1 MPLAAR
7 STRVLLGA
15 VGALGV
21 SLLAGPAE
29 SAPELELR
37 ATMACQAEP
46 GSGRLLC
53 TVSFEPPAEHAIS
66 WCDALVVS
74 APPAATPLRSRV
86 RGTGTPKRVVLG
98 FVLGAGSGGRIEV
111 LARAVACP
119 AKGNAACQ
127 SLSKSVGF
135 TVERR

>member
-1 MPLAAR
+1 L
-7 STRVLLGA
+7 RVLANAGRALWA
-15 VGALGV
+15 AAGALGIALFAV
-21 SLLAGPAE
+21 PAA

-37 ATMACQAEP
+37 AAMTCQTEP

-53 TVSFEPPAEHAIS
+53 TVSFEAPGGRALS

-74 APPAATPLRSRV
+74 APPAAKPLRSRV

-98 FVLGAGSGGRIEV
+98 FVLGAGAGGRIDV

-119 AKGNAACQ
+119 AKGSAACE

-135 TVERR
+135 TVEGR